1 MPAEGGPQPPAEG
14 ERGPDARL
22 SPFDV
27 SMVVVSVVIGIGIF
41 RTPALVAAS
50 TGTGGL
56 FLAAWG
62 IGGAISLIGA
72 LVFAEIGSRY
82 PRAGGCYSVVA
93 HCWHPIVAFVLN
105 WSQVLMQGA
114 GAGGVALIGAEY
126 LLRLTGGGA
135 SPAFGPTLI
144 AAVLLSGLVLLNLAG
159 IRAGSRAQNVL
170 SLAKIV
176 LIAGLAAAGLA
187 LAPSVPPAAMD
198 SSGATSSSGAA
209 AGGLLGALVAV
220 FYAYGGYQTTM
231 NLGGDARD
239 ARRSMALSICGG
251 MAIVTLLYLAIN
263 FAYLRALGM
272 GTLAG
277 SPLVAADLAHAALGR
292 WGEAFVSLSIFL
304 SAAGF
309 VNATILQLPRT
320 YVAMAQDGL
329 VPAALGRIDPRTGAQ
344 RAGLMFFAATS
355 LGPLLLLRSFENLL
369 GYVMF
374 TDALSIVVMASCL
387 AVLRKRGEGD
397 SDPRTFRMPGY
408 PWLPGI
414 FMLVLLG
421 VAADIAI
428 RQPRLALAGTAIAA
442 IGIPL
447 YAVMKRTWG
456 SSLGTRTS
464 GPHA

>member
-1 MPAEGGPQPPAEG
+1 
-14 ERGPDARL
+14 
-22 SPFDV
+22 
-27 SMVVVSVVIGIGIF
+27 MVVVSVVIGIGIF
-41 RTPALVAAS
+41 RTPALVASS

-126 LLRLTGGGA
+126 LLRLTSGDSSSGRSA
-135 SPAFGPTLI
+135 TLI

-187 LAPSVPPAAMD
+187 LAPSVAPAELAAPD
-198 SSGATSSSGAA
+198 AGAA

-251 MAIVTLLYLAIN
+251 MGIVTLLYLAIN

-272 GTLAG
+272 GTLAS

-329 VPAALGRIDPRTGAQ
+329 VPAALGRIDPRTRAQ

-374 TDALSIVVMASCL
+374 TDALSLVVMASCL

-442 IGIPL
+442 IGVPL
-447 YAVMKRTWG
+447 YTIMKRTWG
-456 SSLGTRTS
+456 ARL
-464 GPHA
+464 

>member
-1 MPAEGGPQPPAEG
+1 VPAETTKA
-14 ERGPDARL
+14 GPDARL

-41 RTPALVAAS
+41 RTQALVASS

-126 LLRLTGGGA
+126 LLRLTSGDSSSGRSA
-135 SPAFGPTLI
+135 TLI

-187 LAPSVPPAAMD
+187 LAPSVAPAELAAPD
-198 SSGATSSSGAA
+198 AGAA

-251 MAIVTLLYLAIN
+251 MGIVTLLYLAIN

-272 GTLAG
+272 ETLAG

-329 VPAALGRIDPRTGAQ
+329 VPAALGRIDPRTRAQ

-374 TDALSIVVMASCL
+374 TDALSLVVMASCL

-442 IGIPL
+442 IGVPL
-447 YAVMKRTWG
+447 YTIMKRTWG
-456 SSLGTRTS
+456 ARL
-464 GPHA
+464 

>member
-1 MPAEGGPQPPAEG
+1 
-14 ERGPDARL
+14 
-22 SPFDV
+22 
-27 SMVVVSVVIGIGIF
+27 MVVVSVVIGIGIF
-41 RTPALVAAS
+41 RTPALVASS

-126 LLRLTGGGA
+126 LLRLTSGDSSSGRSA
-135 SPAFGPTLI
+135 TLI

-187 LAPSVPPAAMD
+187 LAPSAAPAELAAPD
-198 SSGATSSSGAA
+198 AGAA

-251 MAIVTLLYLAIN
+251 MGIVTLLYLAIN

-272 GTLAG
+272 ETLAG

-309 VNATILQLPRT
+309 VSHDPPAPPDLRR
-320 YVAMAQDGL
+320 DG
-329 VPAALGRIDPRTGAQ
+329 AG
-344 RAGLMFFAATS
+344 RAGPGRAGTHRPAHARAA
-355 LGPLLLLRSFENLL
+355 G
-369 GYVMF
+369 G
-374 TDALSIVVMASCL
+374 AH
-387 AVLRKRGEGD
+387 VLRRD
-397 SDPRTFRMPGY
+397 VPRAAPSA
-408 PWLPGI
+408 P
-414 FMLVLLG
+414 LV
-421 VAADIAI
+421 
-428 RQPRLALAGTAIAA
+428 RESPRLRHVHRRAVARGH
-442 IGIPL
+442 GIL
-447 YAVMKRTWG
+447 
-456 SSLGTRTS
+456 S
-464 GPHA
+464 GGPEEARRG

>member
-1 MPAEGGPQPPAEG
+1 VAAEGPRPAAEATH
-14 ERGPDARL
+14 RGPDARL

-41 RTPALVAAS
+41 RTPALVASS

-126 LLRLTGGGA
+126 LLRLTSGDSSSGRSA
-135 SPAFGPTLI
+135 TLI

-187 LAPSVPPAAMD
+187 LAPSVAPAELAAPD
-198 SSGATSSSGAA
+198 AGAA

-329 VPAALGRIDPRTGAQ
+329 VPASLGRIDPRTRAQ

-374 TDALSIVVMASCL
+374 TDALSLVVMASCL

-408 PWLPGI
+408 PWLPGV

-442 IGIPL
+442 IGVPL

-456 SSLGTRTS
+456 ARL
-464 GPHA
+464 

>member
-1 MPAEGGPQPPAEG
+1 MAAEGPRPAAEG
-14 ERGPDARL
+14 THRGPDARL

-41 RTPALVAAS
+41 RTPALVASS

-126 LLRLTGGGA
+126 LLRLTSGDSSSGRSA
-135 SPAFGPTLI
+135 TLI

-187 LAPSVPPAAMD
+187 LAPSVAPAELAAPD
-198 SSGATSSSGAA
+198 AGAA

-251 MAIVTLLYLAIN
+251 MGIVTLLYLAIN

-272 GTLAG
+272 ETLAG

-329 VPAALGRIDPRTGAQ
+329 VPAALGRIDPRTRAQ

-374 TDALSIVVMASCL
+374 TDALSLVVMASCL

-442 IGIPL
+442 IGVPL
-447 YAVMKRTWG
+447 YTIMKRTWG
-456 SSLGTRTS
+456 ARL
-464 GPHA
+464 